1 MKLSRLKEWR
11 ESRGLMQKEV
21 AAAAGVSEYT
31 VLRAEGGISIRPNT
45 ARKIAEALNVTV
57 ADLLEEPP
65 VPLGQASQTSP
76 EQEEEERRVTETS
89 LGIWI
94 EYIEVRAD
102 VWLRQATAEENHRL
116 DTWQAAL
123 QWESDVSEEAEHIFR
138 AAEDAV
144 QYLVKG
150 EGAQGAID
158 LDELDSRRDP
168 DYARSFTFLADD
180 KAARALHRLE
190 ASYKQLW
197 AARDV
202 VARRVG
208 GVLDRFAKQV
218 KNTGSIERARK
229 KRNLENE
236 RIRKQMEERLKL
248 RGA

>member
-1 MKLSRLKEWR
+1 
-11 ESRGLMQKEV
+11 MQKEV
-21 AAAAGVSEYT
+21 AKEAGVSEYT

-65 VPLGQASQTSP
+65 VPLGQAPQTSP
-76 EQEEEERRVTETS
+76 EQDEERRVTETS
-89 LGIWI
+89 LGLWI

-123 QWESDVSEEAEHIFR
+123 QWESDVSEEAADIFQ

-180 KAARALHRLE
+180 KGARALNRLE
-190 ASYKQLW
+190 ASYTQLW
-197 AARDV
+197 AARDA
-202 VARRVG
+202 VARRVS
-208 GVLDRFAKQV
+208 GVLDRFAKQL
-218 KNTGSIERARK
+218 KDTASIERARK
-229 KRNLENE
+229 KRDLENE

>member
-1 MKLSRLKEWR
+1 
-11 ESRGLMQKEV
+11 MQKEV
-21 AAAAGVSEYT
+21 AADAGVSEYT
-31 VLRAEGGISIRPNT
+31 VLRAEGGISIRPDT

-65 VPLGQASQTSP
+65 VPLGQAPQTSA
-76 EQEEEERRVTETS
+76 EQDEERRVTETS

-94 EYIEVRAD
+94 EYIERRAD
-102 VWLRQATAEENHRL
+102 VWLTQATAEENHRL

-123 QWESDVSEEAEHIFR
+123 QWESDVSEEAADIFQ

-158 LDELDSRRDP
+158 LDVLDSRRDP

-180 KAARALHRLE
+180 KAARALNRLE
-190 ASYKQLW
+190 ASYTQLW
-197 AARDV
+197 AARDE

-208 GVLDRFAKQV
+208 GVLDRFAKQH
-218 KNTGSIERARK
+218 KDTGSIERARK
-229 KRNLENE
+229 KRDLEDE
-236 RIRKQMEERLKL
+236 RIRKQVEERLKL

>member
-1 MKLSRLKEWR
+1 MKLLRLKEWR

-21 AAAAGVSEYT
+21 AKEAGVSEYT

-65 VPLGQASQTSP
+65 VPLGQAPQTSP
-76 EQEEEERRVTETS
+76 EQDEERRVTETS
-89 LGIWI
+89 LGLWI

-123 QWESDVSEEAEHIFR
+123 QWESDVSEEAADIFQ

-180 KAARALHRLE
+180 KGARALNRLE
-190 ASYKQLW
+190 ASYTQLW
-197 AARDV
+197 AARDA
-202 VARRVG
+202 VARRVS
-208 GVLDRFAKQV
+208 GVLDRFAKQL
-218 KNTGSIERARK
+218 KDTASIERARK
-229 KRNLENE
+229 KRDLENE